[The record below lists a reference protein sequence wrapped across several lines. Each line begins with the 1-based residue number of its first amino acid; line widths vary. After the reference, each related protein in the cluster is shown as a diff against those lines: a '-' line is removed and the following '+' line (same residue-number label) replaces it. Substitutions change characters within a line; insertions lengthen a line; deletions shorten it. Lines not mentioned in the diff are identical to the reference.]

1 MVSKEILHVVRPRL
15 RCALPAAGP
24 ATHALCACLIPPG
37 RLLLPVVATA
47 DARWDPGVPEVVEVA
62 LDSQICA

>member
-47 DARWDPGVPEVVEVA
+47 DALMGCFCNKLMNDSLVA
-62 LDSQICA
+62 K